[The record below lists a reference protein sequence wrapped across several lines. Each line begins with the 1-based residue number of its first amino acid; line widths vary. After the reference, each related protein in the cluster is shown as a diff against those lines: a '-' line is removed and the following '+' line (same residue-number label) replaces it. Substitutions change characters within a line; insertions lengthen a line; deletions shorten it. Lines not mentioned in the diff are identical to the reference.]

1 MQAAVNYVQ
10 VQPGKMNEA
19 VAIIRDSVAPVVRQ
33 QRGNR
38 GAILLTDPNT
48 NKAIVVALWETDA
61 DAAAMMSSGVYQV
74 ESAKLASV
82 FVGPPVREVYEV
94 SVLLV

>member
-38 GAILLTDPNT
+38 GAFLLTDPNT
-48 NKAIVVALWETDA
+48 NKAIVVALWETEA
-61 DAAAMMSSGVYQV
+61 DAAAMMSSGVYQE
-74 ESAKLASV
+74 ESAKLASL